1 LQHAFRGIPRLFDEK
16 EGRRDQSVQVVVH
29 QVSELVP
36 ISSAGLSPA
45 WKKGATMLP
54 CWLRDG
60 ELLEIKKQRPPS
72 QAAVSFTVE
81 VEDF

>member
-1 LQHAFRGIPRLFDEK
+1 
-16 EGRRDQSVQVVVH
+16 
-29 QVSELVP
+29 
-36 ISSAGLSPA
+36 
-45 WKKGATMLP
+45 MLP